1 MASITVIYLPDTSLL
16 GYVLDLDIRSSL
28 RLEVRRR
35 ISEAIG
41 NTSLLQ
47 VANIPL
53 SDQRYKKVKTQNF
66 LNNLLKKHLPYT
78 DNVNIFS

>member
-16 GYVLDLDIRSSL
+16 GCVLDLDIRSSL

-53 SDQRYKKVKTQNF
+53 SDQRYKKVKTQKF